1 MSDPTFLAATTS
13 RTEERDRWVA
23 AIRARIDA
31 HEERLADGTGIL
43 LPRDVEPWQRRA
55 IEERVRGARD
65 ELRSLL
71 KDMGIKQ
78 EDQ

>member
-1 MSDPTFLAATTS
+1 MTNAT
-13 RTEERDRWVA
+13 ERDRWLR

-31 HEERLADGTGIL
+31 HEERLAGGDGLL
-43 LPRDVEPWQRRA
+43 LPADLEPWQRRA

-65 ELRSLL
+65 ELQSLL
-71 KDMGIKQ
+71 NDMGIRT